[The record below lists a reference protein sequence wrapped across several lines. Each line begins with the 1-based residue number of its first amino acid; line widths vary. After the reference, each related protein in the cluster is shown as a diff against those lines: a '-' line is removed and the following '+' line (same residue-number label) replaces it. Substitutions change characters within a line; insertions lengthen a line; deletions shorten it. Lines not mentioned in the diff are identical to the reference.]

1 MKLSRLIVWLILIV
15 AVIVGLNYTV
25 VSLRRAAAPP
35 APAKT
40 PSLDDAPVRMYG
52 RVEPLHREVFLGPLQ
67 PQRVTRIL
75 VNEGAAVNRGQ
86 VLVELDADVE
96 QQAAEVARF
105 RVMELEAQLDLLL
118 DELKREAPLAERG
131 QGETQYAL
139 QVPVLRVR
147 ELESRLDLILDE
159 LKRKEPLSDIGAVSE
174 QDYSQKILEAK
185 LIRNQIA
192 TATAAAELDFQ
203 QKRLQA
209 ESIRRQI
216 ATAKAEV
223 ELRNRQLEKL
233 TLVSPVDGWIY
244 KLDVR
249 LGELLT
255 PQDYSRIVLGERQKQ
270 IRMYVESFWL
280 GKIRVGDLYQVR
292 DGETLERIGA
302 GKVIEVSQY
311 VGARDFRTEDSMERL
326 DTKYAQAILYMDNG
340 SDMPLGK
347 LVLCER
353 KLAEE

>member
-40 PSLDDAPVRMYG
+40 PSLDDASVRMYG

-105 RVMELEAQLDLLL
+105 RAAELEAQLDLLL
-118 DELKREAPLAERG
+118 DELNAKRRWPSAAKARLPRAS
-131 QGETQYAL
+131 
-139 QVPVLRVR
+139 VPAWVR

-159 LKRKEPLSDIGAVSE
+159 LKRKEPPSDIGAVSE

-185 LIRNQIA
+185 PDLQTRSPLRQRQRSWISNRN
-192 TATAAAELDFQ
+192 DC
-203 QKRLQA
+203 KP
-209 ESIRRQI
+209 
-216 ATAKAEV
+216 KASAD
-223 ELRNRQLEKL
+223 R
-233 TLVSPVDGWIY
+233 SPPPRPKW
-244 KLDVR
+244 
-249 LGELLT
+249 
-255 PQDYSRIVLGERQKQ
+255 S
-270 IRMYVESFWL
+270 
-280 GKIRVGDLYQVR
+280 
-292 DGETLERIGA
+292 
-302 GKVIEVSQY
+302 
-311 VGARDFRTEDSMERL
+311 
-326 DTKYAQAILYMDNG
+326 
-340 SDMPLGK
+340 
-347 LVLCER
+347 
-353 KLAEE
+353 